1 MKKKIILLPFL
12 CALFYVVLSSYSS
25 GPGLSGAG
33 DLTGATGSA
42 GCSCHDGS
50 PTTSTTVQIQLDSAG
65 VQVFKYVPG
74 NSYTI
79 RLTGTQTSGSFTLP
93 RFGFQLSA
101 VVSGSTTNAGTLS
114 APSGTHIGTYSSIRI
129 VEHNSAIA
137 ATTGTGGAGTTYV
150 MNVPWTAPTAG
161 TGCVKFFSTLMSVN
175 FNGNN
180 SGDKWNNTSYS
191 ISEQVPAIG
200 GTTTVCV
207 GGTTTLTVTATCG
220 TWASSNTAI
229 ATVGSTSGVVTGVS
243 AGTAVITYG
252 LNPGN
257 YAVATV
263 TINPAPTAIS
273 GTTSVCQGQTTNL
286 VDIYPGGTWQSSN
299 SAIATIGSTTGLV
312 TGVSAGTATMSYIL
326 TSTGCRATTT
336 FTVLPLPAA
345 ISGGLNVCLSGS
357 SAATDATP
365 GGFWT
370 SSNTGVA
377 TIGTSSGIIT
387 GVSLG
392 TTTITYQ
399 LSTGCLATAVATVNP
414 LPGPISGTTSA
425 CPGNSTTLTNSGGG
439 TWSSSNTGIVTIGS
453 TTGVATAV
461 SSGTAIITYALPG
474 TGCASLVTY
483 TVHPL
488 PAAISGS
495 SSVCLGAATTL
506 TDAGGGTWSSSASG
520 IASIG
525 STTGIVTGAGIGT
538 ATITYTLPTT
548 GCIATAP
555 ITVNPLPSAITGT
568 TNACI
573 GATSAL
579 ADATAGGTWASSDG
593 ALASIDGTGT
603 VFAIGAGAVTITY
616 TLPTGCY
623 TTTAFTINPPPTSI
637 TGTAAACVGATTT
650 LSNATGGGTWIS
662 ANTAVATVGSLTG
675 VVTGVTSGA
684 TTITYRLA
692 TTGCYTTT
700 NIFINPLPSAIGGST
715 SLCQGAT
722 TTLTNSGGGT
732 WSSGSTGIAT
742 IGSTTGLVSGLSAGT
757 AVITYTLP
765 TSGCKTTAIV
775 TVNPL
780 PSAIAGVTN
789 ACIGATSALS
799 NTGGGTWTSSNAN
812 ATVGST
818 TGIVTGVTAGT
829 SIITY
834 TLPGTGCRTT
844 TVFTVN
850 PLPAAISGTTTVCQG
865 STTSLTATGGGTWT
879 SGNTA
884 VATIGSLTG
893 LVTGLS
899 VGTSVITYTIATGCS
914 RTATVTVNPLPA
926 AITGP
931 SSICMGLGGIYT
943 NTGGGTWS
951 SSNTGVATIG
961 SATGLVNTIAA
972 GTSTITY
979 RLPTGCITT
988 QILTVNPRPAIGGL
1002 TSICAGLTTTLTNTV
1017 SGGTWISGATGIA
1030 TIGLSTGV
1038 LSAITAGTTIIT
1050 YTTPAGCIATSTVTV
1065 VSGPGPIAGNTN
1077 VCLGG
1082 TSALTNSGGGTWT
1095 SSTPAIANVGLTSGV
1110 VGGIALGTAT
1120 ISYSLGTG
1128 CAVTTVVTVTP
1139 APAAITGTAT
1149 VCEGLTTTLADAT
1162 AGGTWSSSNANATV
1176 DATTGIVTGV
1186 TAGVSVISY
1195 IIPSGCYATRN
1206 VTINATPAA
1215 IGGTL
1220 AACVGGTTTLTNTIS
1235 GGRWTSGSTLV
1246 ATIGSASGTVSGL
1259 SAGTSTISYTL
1270 STGCMVTDIVTI
1282 HPLPAAITGAP
1293 TVCVGATTTFTDA
1306 TPGGVW
1312 SSSATLTADVDGSGN
1327 VTGIAAGAATITYT
1341 LGTGC
1346 IAVRTIT
1353 VNPLPGA
1360 IAGTT
1365 TLCAGQTTTLTDAG
1379 GGTWSSGATGVAIIG
1394 SATGVALGVAA
1405 GTADITYTLPT
1416 GCMTSTIITV
1426 NATPAAI
1433 TGALSACVGS
1443 TSTLADATTGGVWS
1457 SSNANATVGSTSGI
1471 VTGVT
1476 AGTSVI
1482 TYRLGTGCI
1491 ATALFTTHPLP
1502 AAITGAPSVCVGLTT
1517 ALSTTTTGGTW
1528 SSSSALTATVG
1539 SASGIVT
1546 GVAAGTAIITYALPT
1561 GCQTTAIITVNP
1573 LPAAIAGTTTICAG
1587 AITTLTNTTTG
1598 GSWTSGAPA
1607 IATIGSSSGLAT
1619 GIAAGT
1625 ASITYALPTGCIAT
1639 TVLTVNVA
1647 PSAIGGTTAL
1657 CLGATTTLS
1666 NSVSGGTWS
1675 SGSTGVATI
1684 GSTSGVATGVSVG
1697 TSTIT
1702 YQLPTGCS
1710 ATTVVTVRPLPAAI
1724 GGALVV
1730 CVGANT
1736 TLTNTVAGGA
1746 WSSGATGIATIGS
1759 ATGIATGVSA
1769 GTAIITYTL
1778 PTGCAATATLSVN
1791 PLPVAGT
1798 ISGPTTLCA
1807 GSNITLT
1814 PSVTGGSWT
1823 SSNTAVATVA
1833 GTSAGTVTG
1842 VAAGIVTITYTVT
1855 NSCGSA
1861 NATYIDTVIAL
1872 PTVDTILGADS
1883 VCEGDTIH
1891 LFNPSLGGEWSSSN
1905 TAIATVGSTGI
1916 VTGVASGIDTI
1927 RYAVT
1932 TPCGTAT
1939 ARLVIKVK
1947 SHAECYVSV
1956 APTPAALAD
1965 IAIYPNPSNGIFT
1978 IEIPAT
1984 EQGATIS
1991 VYDITGKT
1999 ISQTVTDDRQ
2009 PHNVTLNLSAYA
2021 AGSYIVRINA
2031 GNSSY
2036 RQKVE
2041 IVK

>member
-12 CALFYVVLSSYSS
+12 CALFYVVLSSYQS
-25 GPGLSGAG
+25 GPGLSGSG
-33 DLTGATGSA
+33 DLTGASGSA

-50 PTTSTTVQIQLDSAG
+50 PTSTTTVQIQLDSAG
-65 VQVFKYVPG
+65 IQVFKYVPG

-114 APSGTHIGTYSSIRI
+114 APSGTHLGTYSSIRI

-137 ATTGTGGAGTTYV
+137 ATTGIGGAGTTYV
-150 MNVPWTAPTAG
+150 MNIPWTAPSAG
-161 TGCVKFFSTLMSVN
+161 TGCVNFFSTLMSVN

-180 SGDKWNNTSYS
+180 TGDKWNNTSYS

-207 GGTTTLTVTATCG
+207 GGTTTLTETATCG
-220 TWASSNTAI
+220 TWASGNTAV
-229 ATVGSTSGVVTGVS
+229 ATIGSTTGVVTGVS

-257 YAVATV
+257 YAVTTITV
-263 TINPAPTAIS
+263 NPAPTAIS
-273 GTTSVCQGQTTNL
+273 GTTSVCLGQSTSL
-286 VDIYPGGTWQSSN
+286 IDIYPGGTWQSSN
-299 SAIATIGSTTGLV
+299 TAIATVGSTTGVV
-312 TGVSAGTATMSYIL
+312 TGISTGTVTMSYIL
-326 TSTGCRATTT
+326 SSTGCRATTT

-345 ISGGLNVCLSGS
+345 ISGGLNVCLSGTS
-357 SAATDATP
+357 TVTDATA
-365 GGFWT
+365 GGLW
-370 SSNTGVA
+370 SSGNTAVA
-377 TIGTSSGIIT
+377 TIGSTSGILT

-392 TTTITYQ
+392 TSIITYR

-414 LPGPISGTTSA
+414 LPGAISGTASA
-425 CPGNSTTLTNSGGG
+425 CPGNSSTLTNTGGG
-439 TWSSSNTGIVTIGS
+439 TWSSSNTAIVTIGS
-453 TTGVATAV
+453 TTGVATGV
-461 SSGTAIITYALPG
+461 SSGTATITYALPG
-474 TGCASLVTY
+474 TGCASFVTY

-488 PAAISGS
+488 PGAISGS
-495 SSVCLGAATTL
+495 STVCLGATTTL
-506 TDAGGGTWSSSASG
+506 TDAGGGTWSSSNSG
-520 IASIG
+520 IAAIG
-525 STTGIVTGAGIGT
+525 STTGVVTGAALGT

-548 GCIATAP
+548 GCTTTAP
-555 ITVNPLPSAITGT
+555 ITVNPLPAAITGA

-573 GATSAL
+573 GATATL
-579 ADATAGGTWASSDG
+579 ADATPGGTWSSSDG
-593 ALASIDGTGT
+593 ALASIDGAGT
-603 VFAIGAGAVTITY
+603 VFAIGAGTTTITY
-616 TLPTGCY
+616 ALPTGCFA
-623 TTTAFTINPPPTSI
+623 TTVFTINPPPSSI
-637 TGTAAACVGATTT
+637 TGTTTACIGATTT
-650 LSNATGGGTWIS
+650 LSDATSGGTWIS
-662 ANTAVATVGSLTG
+662 SNTAVATIGSLTG
-675 VVTGVTSGA
+675 VLTGVTSGA

-700 NIFINPLPSAIGGST
+700 NAFVNPLPSAIGGTT
-715 SLCQGAT
+715 SLCQGNT
-722 TTLTNSGGGT
+722 TTLTNTGGGT
-732 WSSGSTGIAT
+732 WSSSSTGVAT
-742 IGSTTGLVSGLSAGT
+742 IGSTTGLVTGVSAGT
-757 AVITYTLP
+757 SVITYTLP
-765 TSGCKTTAIV
+765 TTGCRTTTII

-780 PSAIAGVTN
+780 PSSISGIAN
-789 ACIGATSALS
+789 ACIGSTSTLS
-799 NTGGGTWTSSNAN
+799 NSGGGTWASSNGN

-818 TGIVTGVTAGT
+818 TGVVTGVTAGT

-844 TVFTVN
+844 IVFTVN
-850 PLPAAISGTTTVCQG
+850 PLPAAITGTTTVCQG
-865 STTSLTATGGGTWT
+865 ATTSLSATGGGTWT

-893 LVTGLS
+893 LVTGVS
-899 VGTSVITYTIATGCS
+899 EGTSVITYTIATGCS
-914 RTATVTVNPLPA
+914 RTATVTVNPLPS

-931 SSICMGLGGIYT
+931 ANICLGLGGIYT
-943 NTGGGTWS
+943 NSGGGTWS
-951 SSNTGVATIG
+951 SGNTGVAIIG
-961 SATGLVNTIAA
+961 SATGLVTTVTA

-988 QILTVNPRPAIGGL
+988 QVLTVNPRSAIGGL

-1038 LSAITAGTTIIT
+1038 LSAIAAGTTTIT
-1050 YTTPAGCIATSTVTV
+1050 YTTPLGCVSTSTATV
-1065 VSGPGPIAGNTN
+1065 VSGPSPIVGNTN

-1095 SSTPAIANVGLTSGV
+1095 SSAPAIANVGLTSGV

-1139 APAAITGTAT
+1139 TPAAITGTAT

-1176 DATTGIVTGV
+1176 GATTGIVTGV
-1186 TAGVSVISY
+1186 SAGIAVISY
-1195 IIPSGCYATRN
+1195 IVPSGCFATRT
-1206 VTINATPAA
+1206 VTINATPTA

-1220 AACVGGTTTLTNTIS
+1220 AACVGGTTTLTNSIS
-1235 GGRWTSGSTLV
+1235 GGRWTSGSPLV
-1246 ATIGSASGTVSGL
+1246 ATVGSVSGIVSGL
-1259 SAGTSTISYTL
+1259 TTGTSTISYTL
-1270 STGCMVTDIVTI
+1270 STGCMITDIVTI
-1282 HPLPAAITGAP
+1282 NPLPAAITGASA
-1293 TVCVGATTTFTDA
+1293 VCVGATTAYTDA

-1312 SSSATLTADVDGSGN
+1312 SSSATLIADVDGAGN
-1327 VTGIAAGAATITYT
+1327 VTGIAAGTATITYT
-1341 LGTGC
+1341 IGTGC
-1346 IAVRTIT
+1346 IAVRNIT
-1353 VNPLPGA
+1353 VNPIPGT
-1360 IAGTT
+1360 ITGTT
-1365 TLCAGQTTTLTDAG
+1365 TICTGQTTTLTDAG
-1379 GGTWSSGATGVAIIG
+1379 GGAWSSGATGVAVIG
-1394 SATGVALGVAA
+1394 STTGVALGVAA

-1416 GCMTSTIITV
+1416 GCIATTIITV
-1426 NATPAAI
+1426 NPTPAAI
-1433 TGALSACVGS
+1433 TGSLSACVGA
-1443 TSTLADATTGGVWS
+1443 TSTLADATAGGVWS
-1457 SSNANATVGSTSGI
+1457 SGSANATIGSASGI

-1491 ATALFTTHPLP
+1491 ATALFTIHPLP

-1517 ALSTTTTGGTW
+1517 TLSSTTTGGTW

-1546 GVAAGTAIITYALPT
+1546 GIAAGTSIITYALPT
-1561 GCQTTAIITVNP
+1561 GCLATASIIVNP

-1587 AITTLTNTTTG
+1587 ATTTLTNTTSG
-1598 GSWTSGAPA
+1598 GSWISGAPA

-1625 ASITYALPTGCIAT
+1625 TTITYALPTGCIAT
-1639 TVLTVNVA
+1639 TVFTVNAA
-1647 PSAIGGTTAL
+1647 PSAIGGTTSV
-1657 CLGATTTLS
+1657 CQGATTTLS
-1666 NSVSGGTWS
+1666 NSVPGGTWS

-1684 GSTSGVATGVSVG
+1684 GSTSGIATGVSAG

-1724 GGALVV
+1724 GGTLVV
-1730 CVGANT
+1730 CAGANT

-1746 WSSGATGIATIGS
+1746 WSSGSTGIATIGS

-1769 GTAIITYTL
+1769 GTTVITYTL

-1823 SSNTAVATVA
+1823 SSNTAIATVA
-1833 GTSAGTVTG
+1833 GAGAVTG
-1842 VAAGIVTITYTVT
+1842 VAAGIVTITYSVT
-1855 NSCGSA
+1855 NSCGTA

-1872 PTVDTILGADS
+1872 PTVDTTIVGADS

-1891 LFNPSLGGEWSSSN
+1891 LFNPTLGGDWSSSN

-1927 RYAVT
+1927 RYSVT

-1956 APTPAALAD
+1956 TPTPAALAN

-1984 EQGATIS
+1984 QQGATIS
-1991 VYDITGKT
+1991 VFDITGKA
-1999 ISQTVTDDRQ
+1999 IAQTVTDNRQ

-2031 GNSSY
+2031 GNLSY
-2036 RQKVE
+2036 RQMIE
-2041 IVK
+2041 IMK